1 MQLAI
6 VHSLPLSDPI
16 SICLNC
22 PKMKLEVKGGG
33 AFMFC
38 TVDHQPIQSQ
48 AENLNCPEGY
58 FKAGPGDRLKL
69 FLKRF
74 GIDQLYTR
82 LMLALSG
89 KPCPTGCDGRRKL
102 LNKRFKQW
110 EPFFGWLDGA
120 SWHQLTYCDCG
131 DSKAAPKPSRWRLFW
146 IVMAANI
153 AVWAALHQPVF
164 EHYHLGLPTWIS
176 DGL

>member
-1 MQLAI
+1 MNLIIA
-6 VHSLPLSDPI
+6 HSLPPSDRL
-16 SICLNC
+16 SICLRC
-22 PKMKLEVKGGG
+22 PKMK
-33 AFMFC
+33 
-38 TVDHQPIQSQ
+38 TVIHLDGSAGIACGIDGVSAMKHVEEID
-48 AENLNCPEGY
+48 CPEGY

-120 SWHQLTYCDCG
+120 SWHQLTYCDCDDKG
-131 DSKAAPKPSRWRLFW
+131 AKLSRWRLFW
-146 IVMAANI
+146 IVVAANI
-153 AVWAALHQPVF
+153 VVWAALHQPIF